1 MELVPFES
9 DPKKP
14 KPRMAAPKSSL
25 AAFMFGYDL
34 FISFALGPSPRGTHS
49 YASDLARRL
58 RELDYTVFFSEDEAP
73 VGSQLDGTLRKAL
86 QKSHALVVV
95 ANREMLED
103 PRWVRTELVEFR
115 KVCPGRPAIPVF
127 IAGVHKEEAL
137 MTKVREWLPHEGN
150 IWVEESATAVATG
163 IASEDAI
170 NRLATAPRFWRANR
184 RWRWTVGVVT
194 TCLLTLVVLLVKQN
208 IALDKAI
215 RKQIGLRLNVE
226 AQQKGSTES
235 RLIGRLAGY
244 RLSPEP
250 EILNDLGKEYFRLSY
265 VDKLI
270 GSAAMKMVTASFSK
284 RDNRIVSLSENGQ
297 LHEFDAHTGKDVSK
311 GLAPSGLKVRKW
323 TIGCSG
329 ESMAFVSVGESLW
342 LWEAENQVYYQMHEK
357 PEGLITSLVFNR
369 DCSILATGNQE
380 GRIQRWDTK
389 ARHLSNM
396 STGYHR
402 LSDDFAVSVEAIA
415 FSPTTKFIASGGSD
429 GAVRLWD
436 ATTLKEIAPPLYGSL
451 SESNYRPVAS
461 LVPNAVTTVAISPDG
476 AHIISAG
483 RDNKVYVWSANSW
496 QPVGQPWSEHKSK
509 LEQVA
514 FSGDGKRLVSRGENG
529 EVLLWS
535 VVGERLPHR
544 FSQLPIRD
552 VSLDEDGGRIL
563 GIGDGMTWVVN
574 TEDAIADKAYDAAG
588 WRQIISLSFDPMHK
602 YAVTAHEGGLIRL
615 LDSTT
620 FKEKKLT
627 RVKNPPIA
635 LAFRHDG
642 ERFVS
647 GDAHGQVLLWNVTP
661 LEPIGRP
668 LKTDHGE
675 LRAVAFSP
683 GGNVIATTGADGVIC
698 FWDAQ
703 TQDAVGLVDNE
714 ARDELYSGINS
725 LSYNPKH
732 EEYIASGGDDGR
744 IRVWDT
750 KSFRALDLSPMEH
763 SGRVMSV
770 AFSPDGKFIASG
782 GDDGIL
788 RLWDSETGG
797 LIRSTEKLNVEGFK
811 GGINSLSYN
820 PDGSLIVAVGGQ
832 FVGFWDIQTG
842 YVIPY
847 PIEAKNKQKSNP
859 NEIGLGLMNVA
870 FSPDGQQFVA
880 GGSDVSTMIG
890 PTPQRWPA
898 LLCQKLVLNM
908 TQERWRKI
916 VSSDIDYIP
925 PCHDLPIPSDVP
937 E

>member
-1 MELVPFES
+1 MELVPSKS
-9 DPKKP
+9 DPQKKKP
-14 KPRMAAPKSSL
+14 RTAAPKSSL
-25 AAFMFGYDL
+25 SAFMFGYDL

-58 RELDYTVFFSEDEAP
+58 RELDYSVFFSEDEAP
-73 VGSQLDGTLRKAL
+73 VGSQLNSTLRKAL
-86 QKSHALVVV
+86 LWSHAMVVI
-95 ANREMLED
+95 ANRNMLED
-103 PRWVRTELVEFR
+103 PRWVRTEVLEFR
-115 KVCPGRPAIPVF
+115 KAHPRRPVIPVF
-127 IAGVHKEEAL
+127 IEGVHKEEAL
-137 MTKVREWLPHEGN
+137 MMKVREWLPHEGN
-150 IWVEESATAVATG
+150 IWIDESATAVATG
-163 IASEDAI
+163 IASENAI

-184 RWRWTVGVVT
+184 LWRWTVGVVT

-235 RLIGRLAGY
+235 RVIGRLAGY

-250 EILNDLGKEYFRLSY
+250 EIVNDLGKEYFRLSY

-270 GSAAMKMVTASFSK
+270 GSAAMQMVTASFSK
-284 RDNRIVSLSENGQ
+284 RDKRIVSLSKNGQ
-297 LHEFDAHTGKDVSK
+297 LHEFDAHTGREVSK
-311 GLAPSGLKVRKW
+311 GLVPSGLEVRKW
-323 TIGCSG
+323 VMGCNGAST
-329 ESMAFVSVGESLW
+329 AFVSVGGSLW
-342 LWEAENQVYYQMHEK
+342 LWEAENRVYYQMHEE

-369 DCSILATGNQE
+369 DCSILATGSQE
-380 GRIQRWDTK
+380 GRIQRWDTET
-389 ARHLSNM
+389 RHLINT
-396 STGYHR
+396 STGYHH
-402 LSDDFAVSVEAIA
+402 LSRDFAASVEAIA
-415 FSPTTKFIASGGSD
+415 FDPDTKFIASGGGD

-436 ATTLKEIAPPLYGSL
+436 ATTLREIAPPLDGSL
-451 SESNYRPVAS
+451 SESNYRPIAS

-483 RDNKVYVWSANSW
+483 RDDKVYVWSANSW
-496 QPVGQPWSEHKSK
+496 QSVGQLWDKDANASQ

-514 FSGDGKRLVSRGENG
+514 FSRDGKRLVSRGEKG

-535 VVGERLPHR
+535 VVEGRLLHR
-544 FSQLPIRD
+544 FSQLPLRD

-563 GIGDGMTWVVN
+563 GIGDGMAWVVN
-574 TEDAIADKAYDAAG
+574 TEDAIADKAYNAAG
-588 WRQIISLSFDPMHK
+588 WPQISSLSFDPMNK
-602 YAVTAHEGGLIRL
+602 YAVAAHEGGLISL

-620 FKEKKLT
+620 FKEKKHT
-627 RVKNPPIA
+627 RVKNPPVA

-647 GDAHGQVLLWNVTP
+647 GDDYGQVLLWNTTP

-675 LRAVAFSP
+675 VRAVAFSP
-683 GGNVIATTGADGVIC
+683 DGNVIATSGADGVIC

-714 ARDELYSGINS
+714 ARDELFSGINS

-732 EEYIASGGDDGR
+732 EEYIVSGGDDGR

-750 KSFRALDLSPMEH
+750 KSFRALDRSPMKH
-763 SGRVMSV
+763 SGRVMSAV
-770 AFSPDGKFIASG
+770 FSPDGKFIASG
-782 GDDGIL
+782 GDDEII

-797 LIRSTEKLNVEGFK
+797 LIRSTDKLYVQ
-811 GGINSLSYN
+811 GIRSVSYSA
-820 PDGSLIVAVGGQ
+820 DGSLIVAVGGKL
-832 FVGFWDIQTG
+832 VVFWDVHKG
-842 YVIPY
+842 YVISY
-847 PIEAKNKQKSNP
+847 PIKAK
-859 NEIGLGLMNVA
+859 EIPGESGLGLMNVA

-880 GGSDVSTMIG
+880 SGSHVYTMVG
-890 PTPQRWPA
+890 PAPQRWPA

-908 TQERWRKI
+908 SHERWREI
-916 VSSDIDYIP
+916 VSPDIDYLEQCP
-925 PCHDLPIPSDVP
+925 GLPITPDEP
-937 E
+937 TL